1 MDGSAGRVVCVRF
14 ADKGIDQCLHWSK
27 RLYRFASTQK
37 ATSERRRGESFVF
50 ASRTNVSTSV
60 CTGRSGSLQESRD
73 LVFRLSLFPAST
85 KKHHPFGWCFL
96 VEAGRVELPSENS
109 LTGTSP
115 GAVCSLHSL
124 IRPGADTLPDSV
136 ASSMHGTGKA
146 YRTHVLHSDDTRARL
161 VDLSGRMGRPN

>member
-1 MDGSAGRVVCVRF
+1 MAKPYFTREAHFTNPRSGFISLKTA
-14 ADKGIDQCLHWSK
+14 
-27 RLYRFASTQK
+27 
-37 ATSERRRGESFVF
+37 ERQFSGGESRLRPLT
-50 ASRTNVSTSV
+50 RTKVSTSV

-73 LVFRLSLFPAST
+73 LVFRLSRSPPPP
-85 KKHHPFGWCFL
+85 KKRTCKSKSSFL

-115 GAVCSLHSL
+115 GAVCYLHSL

-136 ASSMHGTGKA
+136 ASLMHGTGKA